1 MNKSGESSESS
12 SSSRTRMS
20 GDDKLGVLEAEDDGD
35 APGIEIDDVRRAELE
50 EAICPAGRKA
60 TADFEI

>member
-1 MNKSGESSESS
+1 
-12 SSSRTRMS
+12 MS

-60 TADFEI
+60 TADFERGDKMIHLPLFGICHLV